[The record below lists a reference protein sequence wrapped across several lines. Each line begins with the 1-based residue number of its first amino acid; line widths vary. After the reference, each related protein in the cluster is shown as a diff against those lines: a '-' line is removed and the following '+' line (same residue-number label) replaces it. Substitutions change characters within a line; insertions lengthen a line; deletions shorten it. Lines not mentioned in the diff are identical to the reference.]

1 MSGFAI
7 KRNGRPMNASTIRL
21 SRVSKRYGRR
31 RVLHDVSFEVDQ
43 SELCALVGANGA
55 GKSTLIKIVLGLCEP
70 SSGSVELFGGKSKKR
85 AWSDADACRL
95 CARFLRSIPIPQC
108 G

>member
-21 SRVSKRYGRR
+21 SRVSKRYGKR
-31 RVLHDVSFEVDQ
+31 RVLHDEVDQ

-55 GKSTLIKIVLGLCEP
+55 GKSTLIK
-70 SSGSVELFGGKSKKR
+70 
-85 AWSDADACRL
+85 
-95 CARFLRSIPIPQC
+95 
-108 G
+108 

>member
-7 KRNGRPMNASTIRL
+7 KQNGRPMNASAIKL
-21 SRVSKRYGRR
+21 SKVSKRYGKR

-55 GKSTLIKIVLGLCEP
+55 GKSTLINRLIPGAAAQTGEISQALN
-70 SSGSVELFGGKSKKR
+70 SGKHTTTTTT
-85 AWSDADACRL
+85 WY
-95 CARFLRSIPIPQC
+95 
-108 G
+108 

>member
-70 SSGSVELFGGKSKKR
+70 SSGERGALWRQVEKR
-85 AWSDADACRL
+85 AELDADACRL
-95 CARFLRSIPIPQC
+95 CARFLRSIPISQC